1 MFETGWGEG
10 RVCRENFHRADAAG
24 DDSPDSDRFYSWGAL
39 IPAMRMVE
47 EGNPTRYPALPPACQ

>member
-39 IPAMRMVE
+39 IPAMWMLE
-47 EGNPTRYPALPPACQ
+47 QGDPAGYPALRSGP